1 MFFNQN
7 KNGKRKANEFLLSL
21 KQRKEGKDKSI
32 SWKSYRRQLKAITLW
47 GKAPQ
52 ADLSAIKQPTLVV
65 NGDND
70 VMVRTEH
77 SYTLAKNIPNSKLI
91 IYPDAGHGVAFQKYT
106 SFANEV
112 LNFLK

>member
-1 MFFNQN
+1 
-7 KNGKRKANEFLLSL
+7 
-21 KQRKEGKDKSI
+21 
-32 SWKSYRRQLKAITLW
+32 
-47 GKAPQ
+47 
-52 ADLSAIKQPTLVV
+52 VV

-70 VMVRTEH
+70 VMVHTEH

-91 IYPDAGHGVAFQKYT
+91 IYPDAGHGAAFQEYT

>member
-1 MFFNQN
+1 
-7 KNGKRKANEFLLSL
+7 L
-21 KQRKEGKDKSI
+21 I
-32 SWKSYRRQLKAITLW
+32 KAITLW

-91 IYPDAGHGVAFQKYT
+91 IYPDAGHGAAFQEYT